1 MARAEA
7 RIYST
12 IWNDA
17 DFRALGWH
25 AQWLYFAFLSQPDLS
40 MCGVLTV
47 ATERWARLS
56 SGAKTKDI
64 TAALAQL
71 DAARFVVH
79 DDSTAEVWVR
89 SFLRRDG
96 VLRTPNLIVAMS
108 RAFDAVHSADIRR
121 GVVGEFLREFGDDWA
136 PALGDRFPKAQ
147 GLSERLSEGFRQGL
161 HQPSPE
167 GIRDAVHGPCTHVRA
182 RPPITESTEVTPS
195 PDEETEESEEPL
207 LARQPALSHE
217 LLTNAKRTPEH
228 LDELDAIVAGFV
240 DQRGPDAVTAAVQ
253 QLVDDRRRYA
263 WPSAVR
269 RALEAILGAPPAR
282 GETARVSF
290 TETAE
295 QELARLRIQRDA
307 VADERDREAIDV
319 RIHELERAS

>member
-47 ATERWARLS
+47 ATERWTRLS
-56 SGAKTKDI
+56 TGAKPKDI

-108 RAFDAVHSADIRR
+108 RAFDAVHSPGIRR
-121 GVVGEFLREFGDDWA
+121 GVVGEFLREFSDDWA
-136 PALGDRFPKAQ
+136 PALSDRFPKAQ
-147 GLSERLSEGFRQGL
+147 ALSERLSEGFRQGL
-161 HQPSPE
+161 HRPSTE
-167 GIRDAVHGPCTHVRA
+167 GMRDAVHGPCTHVRA

-195 PDEETEESEEPL
+195 PDDETVESAEPL
-207 LARQPALSHE
+207 LERTSALSHD
-217 LLTNAKRTPEH
+217 LLITAKRTSEH

-240 DQRGPDAVTAAVQ
+240 DLRGADAVTAAVQ
-253 QLVDDRRRYA
+253 QLVDDHRRYA

-269 RALEAILGAPPAR
+269 RALEAILGTPTPK
-282 GETARVSF
+282 GETSRVDF
-290 TETAE
+290 TETPA
-295 QELARLRIQRDA
+295 QELTRLRSQRDN
-307 VADERDREAIDV
+307 VADDRDREAIDE